1 MVTCHRL
8 NLTGYTMKKILI
20 VLLLLGCNGKSE
32 TLLLPQDFK
41 TRLETT
47 ENALLLDVR
56 TQEEVQTGALEGAI
70 NIAYDNN
77 FADKLGTLEQKPIF
91 VYCAVGGRSAKAATL
106 LREKGYSVY
115 ELKGGIQAWK
125 EAGLPVK

>member
-1 MVTCHRL
+1 
-8 NLTGYTMKKILI
+8 MKKILI